1 MSINLW
7 KKGKVMTDDRMQP
20 NPGLNSSRALG
31 FVNQGHITD
40 RVILM
45 TTSEQV
51 KDKSVCLGV

>member
-1 MSINLW
+1 
-7 KKGKVMTDDRMQP
+7 MTDDSMQP

-40 RVILM
+40 KVIYM

-51 KDKSVCLGV
+51 KDKSVCFGGPDRSLSEQRLY